1 MVQSLQEGLST
12 FFSYIPQLIG
22 AIIILIVGYIVAKLL
37 QAVVTR
43 LLGAIGFEHWMER
56 GGIKQFF
63 ERAETRQTP
72 SSIMGRLVFWLVFI
86 IAIVMA
92 TDALGISQVS
102 AVLAELIAYI
112 PNVIAAVLILILA
125 ALLANFLAGIIRG
138 ATGSDIL
145 ATVARVAIIV
155 YAVFAA
161 LTQLGI
167 AVQLTANTLLIVL
180 GGVALAAALAFGF
193 GAQNVARDIVE
204 RAYDRR
210 RDEVRGE
217 PTVRESSTQ
226 GESAPRA
233 RRLHREEEE

>member
-22 AIIILIVGYIVAKLL
+22 AILILIVGYIVAKLL
-37 QAVVTR
+37 EAVVTR

-56 GGIKQFF
+56 GGIRQFF

-72 SSIMGRLVFWLVFI
+72 TSILARLVFWLVFI
-86 IAIVMA
+86 IAI
-92 TDALGISQVS
+92 
-102 AVLAELIAYI
+102 
-112 PNVIAAVLILILA
+112 VLILILA

-145 ATVARVAIIV
+145 STVARVAIIV

-167 AVQLTANTLLIVL
+167 AVQLSANTLLIVL
-180 GGVALAAALAFGF
+180 GGVALAAAIAFGF

-210 RDEVRGE
+210 RDEVRSE
-217 PTVRESSTQ
+217 PA
-226 GESAPRA
+226 G
-233 RRLHREEEE
+233 REESVRQGDSVPRTRPLRRDPRETEG

>member
-1 MVQSLQEGLST
+1 
-12 FFSYIPQLIG
+12 
-22 AIIILIVGYIVAKLL
+22 
-37 QAVVTR
+37 
-43 LLGAIGFEHWMER
+43 
-56 GGIKQFF
+56 
-63 ERAETRQTP
+63 
-72 SSIMGRLVFWLVFI
+72 
-86 IAIVMA
+86 
-92 TDALGISQVS
+92 
-102 AVLAELIAYI
+102 
-112 PNVIAAVLILILA
+112 VLILILA

-217 PTVRESSTQ
+217 PAERESSRQ
-226 GESAPRA
+226 GDSVPRA
-233 RRLHREEEE
+233 RPLRREQE